1 MLLNKKKGELEMNP
15 VLKKHQAKKTNITLQ
30 ELIKKLREKKSKEVI
45 AEALAETIE
54 AEAVI
59 TPEAKKEILKNLDK
73 ATNTIKLEDA
83 PKEHK
88 KIIQKEKEKLVKEL
102 KQEVKQ
108 ELKEQLKEE
117 KKIKRPSDGFIED
130 LELLKE
136 MKDKKAKKR
145 GRPAKKKEG
154 EE

>member
-1 MLLNKKKGELEMNP
+1 
-15 VLKKHQAKKTNITLQ
+15 
-30 ELIKKLREKKSKEVI
+30 
-45 AEALAETIE
+45 
-54 AEAVI
+54 
-59 TPEAKKEILKNLDK
+59 
-73 ATNTIKLEDA
+73 
-83 PKEHK
+83 
-88 KIIQKEKEKLVKEL
+88 
-102 KQEVKQ
+102 
-108 ELKEQLKEE
+108 LKEE